1 MAGFWQVS
9 LLVYGLKF
17 DLVDV
22 VLPFRYHFSE
32 SIKAGIF
39 PFWNPY
45 IQTGTPFYADLQVP
59 FYYPEL
65 LIVSL
70 LGGYSVITM
79 HLLFV
84 LYVSVAAI
92 GMYRLSHYFHNHHHA
107 ALMAG
112 LAYAFSGFIVGHGQ
126 HFFLLVGA
134 AWIPWVIL
142 YYIRMCRERDHLLI
156 IKAGLLIF
164 LMVTGAYQALS
175 ITLLYLLTV
184 LFCLFLVQSLQKSD
198 KKVWIRLIFRNLI
211 LGMLVVALCS
221 PLIASVLEIRG
232 QVARLGEGVSLEK
245 TLLYV
250 QPLTSLLSFVAP
262 SSTLTRPQFFGNVDI
277 SMINHFI
284 GIIPLLFLVPA
295 LVRKRSALEYVILAF
310 GLLIFAS
317 AFSVPLRTFM
327 YRYVPMMN
335 LFLYPAFI
343 RVFGLL
349 ALILVASGGMT
360 RLDTL
365 QGVKDHRRYLLPAA
379 MVMWLVFVVLALAS
393 LVRPGGWQ
401 PDMIVSGSFVR
412 DVLTH
417 PSFYR
422 KILLHSVFHGMVV
435 FIFVWIWFFRK
446 KTGNRLQWV
455 FVLAVVELLSAA
467 WFNMNATVTDREH
480 NPFGMQNDLALCP
493 EGFPVP
499 YDVPIAF
506 NNEQHPFFTPF
517 WRNTTVFTKRVSVHA
532 FSSFQLNT
540 FSRFDDQHPT
550 LKQAVLQNRLFYFS
564 DTLVRESSFSDTA
577 VGPEDHN
584 ILVVSDADYQTLKHQ
599 IFKTDTADRIVI
611 TELSP
616 NRAEAVTHTTQK
628 QLLAM
633 LQTRYPGWK
642 AYIDGKEVPSFT
654 SNFNYR
660 TIVLPAGKHTLR
672 WEYRNSLILG
682 LYIFSNLLFLLLIL
696 YVFWQGWKNRAPNR
710 LLRIGVPVLLVV
722 LPGFLLV
729 RVLVANPGSATIHD
743 WNHEKWPS
751 VSESSKS
758 AGNISQKFD
767 IECHTDTQNIDSE
780 DEYIPIA
787 TLRPKEDRAV
797 SGTLVVRFEV
807 FTDTLIHTLVVSDI
821 QPAEGAPQAWH
832 ADMMELQI
840 ERINRWNEVIYTRN
854 FFKIK
859 PGESVRVFIW
869 NHNRGRFQVRGVRV
883 GSLKLG
889 VRS

>member
-1 MAGFWQVS
+1 MLLLVLLVAAGFWQVS

-17 DLVDV
+17 DLIDV

-32 SIKAGIF
+32 CIQAGIF

-45 IQTGTPFYADLQVP
+45 LQTGTPFYADLQVP

-84 LYVSVAAI
+84 LYASVAAI
-92 GMYRLSHYFHNHHHA
+92 GMYRLSHYFYNHHHA
-107 ALMAG
+107 ALIAG
-112 LAYAFSGFIVGHGQ
+112 LAYAFSGYIIGHGQ

-142 YYIRMCRERDHLLI
+142 YYIRMCRERDPLLI
-156 IKAGLLIF
+156 VKAGLLIF

-175 ITLLYLLTV
+175 ITLLYLLAV

-198 KKVWIRLIFRNLI
+198 KKAWIRLIFRNLI
-211 LGMLVVALCS
+211 LGMLVVAMCS
-221 PLIASVLEIRG
+221 PLIVSVLEIRG

-245 TLLYV
+245 TLDYV
-250 QPLTSLLSFVAP
+250 QPLTTMLSFLLP
-262 SSTLTRPQFFGNVDI
+262 SSTLTRPEFFGNVDI

-295 LVRKRSALEYVILAF
+295 LVRKRSALEYVLLAF

-327 YRYVPMMN
+327 YRYFPMMN

-349 ALILVASGGMT
+349 ALILVASGG
-360 RLDTL
+360 
-365 QGVKDHRRYLLPAA
+365 
-379 MVMWLVFVVLALAS
+379 
-393 LVRPGGWQ
+393 
-401 PDMIVSGSFVR
+401 
-412 DVLTH
+412 
-417 PSFYR
+417 
-422 KILLHSVFHGMVV
+422 
-435 FIFVWIWFFRK
+435 
-446 KTGNRLQWV
+446 
-455 FVLAVVELLSAA
+455 LSAFRIRWIVGLVVA
-467 WFNMNATVTDREH
+467 ELFIATWINSPRTVTDTENR
-480 NPFGMQNDLALCP
+480 PLRMQKDLALSP
-493 EGFPVP
+493 DGFPVP

-506 NNEQHPFFTPF
+506 NDEQHPFFTPF

-540 FSRFDDQHPT
+540 FSRFDDQHPN

-577 VGPEDHN
+577 IGPEDHN
-584 ILVVSDADYQTLKHQ
+584 ILIVSDADYQTLKHQ

-616 NRAEAVTHTTQK
+616 NRAEAVTHTTHK
-628 QLLAM
+628 QLVAM

-642 AYIDGKEVPSFT
+642 AYIDGIEVPSFT

-660 TIVLPAGKHTLR
+660 TLVLPAGKHTIR
-672 WEYRNSLILG
+672 WEYRNPLILG
-682 LYIFSNLLFLLLIL
+682 LYLFSNLLFLLLIL

-722 LPGFLLV
+722 LPGILLV

-758 AGNISQKFD
+758 AGNISQQFD
-767 IECHTDTQNIDSE
+767 IEYYTDTLSINSH

-787 TLRPKEDRAV
+787 TLRPKENRAV

-807 FTDTLIHTLVVSDI
+807 FTDTLIHALIVSDI
-821 QPAEGAPQAWH
+821 QPAEGAPQFWN
-832 ADMMELQI
+832 ADKLERQI

-883 GSLKLG
+883 GSYKL
-889 VRS
+889 